1 MEYKDSILTD
11 ILPDQAIF
19 ALDIGTRSIIGMVG
33 VPDGDRIRI
42 VAIDRADH
50 TKRAMIDGQI
60 EDIDQVA
67 KIAGQVKDKL
77 EKKLGCRLTKVCVA
91 AAGRALRTESV
102 TYEME
107 LPKAQRIDAEA
118 VSRLEAGAIS
128 EAENQF
134 MEKEGNESDR
144 QFYLVGYT
152 VCKYYLDNYI
162 ISNLLDHHGRVL
174 KADIIATF
182 LPTEVVESLYASMR
196 KIDLEV
202 ASLTLEPIAA
212 INAAIPQNIR
222 LLNLAMVDIG
232 AGTSDI
238 AVCRDGSVTGY
249 TMAILAGDEITE
261 TIMREYLVDFDTA
274 EKIKS
279 EIDETEQLRFTDILG
294 FEQIITRDAIF
305 ESIKQASSRLCEEI
319 SAKIVEANGGMPSA
333 VFLAGG
339 GSRLSGLKEGIV
351 EHLQIDPKRVAVAGN
366 NFKINAFSEDYDLD
380 NPEYA
385 TPLGIVISAG
395 LNMINDSF
403 RVILNDRPAKLFRS
417 GTFTVMD
424 ILMMN
429 GYNYQDM
436 IGRSGQN
443 LSVHVNGQRQMFYG
457 EKAEPSVLK
466 LNGKE
471 SQLSDQVNPGD
482 KIEFVP
488 ASHGKNAFAQLS
500 DIVKITG
507 EKRVLLNGQEVEGD
521 LPLKSGDVIVVEN
534 LEPELEEE
542 DMVFDWESESAQSLE
557 DYSLQDQEETLMTGS
572 GEKARAE
579 EAVFVKMEAD
589 SDSKNDSLVMK
600 ETETYE
606 TDSNRD
612 EKVLPFAFAG
622 QSMEQDNNQ
631 PAYPTEESKKESH
644 IEEPEMENNIPELKG
659 ESDPAK
665 LKRKSHMTEP
675 KEERGPA
682 NQEEKEHFTAAGQPY
697 EETPPAILED
707 ELEFQE
713 AEPEAVVLRSK
724 AITYKGQLTGQVIKA
739 QEPETQAPQPL
750 KRFRERPL
758 PQKMEHESGEPDT
771 EVSGPKLSRGSS
783 QAETPESNR
792 VMQAA
797 AREYERKM
805 DAAALSASPQARR
818 TVSEAVPQVSVN
830 PDSQGKITF
839 YLNDKSLLLPL
850 KPDGKRYRLMDLLE
864 YSGLDFKK
872 VTGPVVLEV
881 NGENGYFQQEL
892 KAGDHIKI
900 YEKE

>member
-521 LPLKSGDVIVVEN
+521 PPLKSGDVIVVEN

-612 EKVLPFAFAG
+612 EKVLPFALAG

-665 LKRKSHMTEP
+665 LKRKSYMTEP

-682 NQEEKEHFTAAGQPY
+682 NPEEKEHFTADGQPY
-697 EETPPAILED
+697 EETSPAILED

-713 AEPEAVVLRSK
+713 AEPEAVVLRSE

-739 QEPETQAPQPL
+739 QESETQAPQPL

-805 DAAALSASPQARR
+805 DAAALSVSPQERR